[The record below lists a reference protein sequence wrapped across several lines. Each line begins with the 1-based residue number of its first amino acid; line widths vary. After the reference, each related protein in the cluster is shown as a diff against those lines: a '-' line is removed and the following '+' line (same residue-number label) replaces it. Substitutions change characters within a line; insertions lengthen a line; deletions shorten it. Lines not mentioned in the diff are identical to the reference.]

1 MTRNSLQKWFLVAT
15 VTTLFVALWLSDW
28 LRSLGFIFTVEPMR
42 LINIVLTV
50 VLAITG
56 LCQWARG
63 QQRFRNYLWLRHRSI
78 AWIHRSAGLFYVL
91 LIVFWDLLFETENAS
106 TAENAILETLNKPL
120 LAVLVLT
127 ALFLF
132 LKWPRRILPHYKLVK
147 WIHITAATIYV
158 IKFFAEP
165 LLGGKL
171 G

>member
-1 MTRNSLQKWFLVAT
+1 MTRNSMQKWFLVVT

-28 LRSLGFIFTVEPMR
+28 LRSLGLIFTIEPMR

-63 QQRFRNYLWLRHRSI
+63 QQRFRNYQWLRHRSI
-78 AWIHRSAGLFYVL
+78 VWIHRSAGLFYIL

-106 TAENAILETLNKPL
+106 TTENAILEAVNKPL

-127 ALFLF
+127 ALILF

-147 WIHITAATIYV
+147 WLHITAATIYV
-158 IKFFAEP
+158 IKFFVEP